1 MTASHIRGSKRI
13 RRNSYTA
20 LKRLEGFTPCVEDW
34 QVRVCLLGV
43 NYYNTTYGN
52 IGLVNL
58 IYILGD
64 LDTTFL
70 SQILYGWWNSLSA
83 SKYCE

>member
-1 MTASHIRGSKRI
+1 MTARVRGSKRV

-34 QVRVCLLGV
+34 HARVCLLGV

-52 IGLVNL
+52 IGFSQSDL
-58 IYILGD
+58 YLGD

-70 SQILYGWWNSLSA
+70 SQILYGWWNSLSV

>member
-1 MTASHIRGSKRI
+1 MTASRIRGSKRI

-34 QVRVCLLGV
+34 HARVCLLGV

-52 IGLVNL
+52 IGFSQS
-58 IYILGD
+58 D
-64 LDTTFL
+64 LYFR
-70 SQILYGWWNSLSA
+70 
-83 SKYCE
+83 